1 VDIPPVI
8 ARYLR
13 RHARPAAH
21 WDALPPP
28 APGLK
33 LCVVIPALAEAAE
46 LPAVLDALGRGSAR
60 WSETEVIAV
69 VNNPAGADA
78 AVVADNR
85 ATLRAL
91 GAPSVGPPV
100 HALDRCTPGRA
111 LPPERAG
118 VGPARRIGMDLAL
131 ERLCVAGS
139 VERAAIACLDADAP
153 VAPGYLDALLAVFDS
168 GDPPPGAV
176 CACAHPIPDDPDR
189 AAAILA
195 YETWMRYFEL
205 GLALAGS
212 PFSYPTIGSCLVSS
226 AAAYAQ
232 VGGMP
237 ERQAGEDFYFAQKL
251 IKLAAGR
258 GLARLDGARVQP
270 RARLSH
276 RVPFG
281 TGRALLRCEAE
292 GPEAYRRVEP
302 PEAFFELRRW
312 FAALPAGYCD
322 PAALRRAAGGRLAR
336 FLDAERAWPALAR
349 IRANQPDAARFA
361 FAAHCWFDGLKCVRF
376 AHVVERELGR
386 RWAFDALAALLAAA
400 GRRADFAD
408 LPRPTPPEPPLELL
422 CAWLERL
429 RGATAA
435 GIDPPQA
442 AGRLT
447 AGGRRG

>member
-1 VDIPPVI
+1 MDIPPVI
-8 ARYLR
+8 ARYLH
-13 RHARPAAH
+13 RHARPAAD

-46 LPAVLDALGRGSAR
+46 LPGVLRSLGRGSAR
-60 WSETEVIAV
+60 SAEAEVIAV
-69 VNNPAGADA
+69 VNNPAGAAA

-85 ATLRAL
+85 AALAELRQPAA
-91 GAPSVGPPV
+91 GGPAV
-100 HALDRCTPGRA
+100 HALDRSSPGRA
-111 LPPERAG
+111 LPPGRAG
-118 VGPARRIGMDLAL
+118 VGLARRIGMDLAL
-131 ERLCVAGS
+131 ARLCAAGS

-176 CACAHPIPDDPDR
+176 CACAHPIPGDPDR

-258 GLARLDGARVQP
+258 GLARLAAARVQP

-281 TGRALLRCEAE
+281 TGRALLRCRDA
-292 GPEAYRRVEP
+292 GPEAYRWVEP

-312 FAALPAGYCD
+312 FAALPAGYRD
-322 PAALRRAAGGRLAR
+322 PAALRRAAGARLAR
-336 FLDAERAWPALAR
+336 FLDAERAWPALER

-376 AHVVERELGR
+376 VHAVERELGR
-386 RWAFDALAALLAAA
+386 RWAFDALAALLDALGGA
-400 GRRADFAD
+400 ADFAD
-408 LPRPTPPEPPLELL
+408 LPPPAPPDPPLELL

-429 RGATAA
+429 RHCPPGPQWAEPVGAWGFA
-435 GIDPPQA
+435 
-442 AGRLT
+442 
-447 AGGRRG
+447 